1 MSGQRLWRRLQL
13 SILAILL
20 VQACRVDAAQQK
32 DPPSP
37 APFAVKVVG
46 TGRPMILIP
55 GLSCGGNVWDGTVA
69 HFKDRYECH
78 VITMAGFAG
87 QPSIAEPSLEK
98 VRDGLIQYITDKK
111 LDRPVLVGHSLGGT
125 LAFWVGATAPD
136 KVGPIIA
143 VDGVPCLAVLLDPET
158 TLKEVK
164 PLAEKERDRMKAQTA
179 EQFAAENRKFLGA
192 MITDPEDVE
201 RVAALSVKSDPK
213 TVGQTFYELL
223 TTDLRKEVKAIRTP
237 VLLIGS
243 TALLG
248 PDEKKKAEDS
258 YRAQVAAVPRHKVI
272 FAPRARHFIQLDEPK
287 FFIREVE
294 AFLKEAEGDRK

>member
-1 MSGQRLWRRLQL
+1 MSGQRFRQRLQL
-13 SILAILL
+13 GVLTILL
-20 VQACRVDAAQQK
+20 VQASRLDAAQQK

-98 VRDGLIQYITDKK
+98 VRDGLSKYITDKK

-125 LAFWVGATAPD
+125 LAFWVGATAPE

-158 TLKEVK
+158 TLKDVK

-179 EQFAAENRKFLGA
+179 EQFAAENRKFLGG

-201 RVAALSVKSDPK
+201 KVAALSAKSDPK
-213 TVGQTFYELL
+213 TVGQAFYELL
-223 TTDLRKEVKAIRTP
+223 TTDLRKDVKAIRTP
-237 VLLIGS
+237 VLLMGS